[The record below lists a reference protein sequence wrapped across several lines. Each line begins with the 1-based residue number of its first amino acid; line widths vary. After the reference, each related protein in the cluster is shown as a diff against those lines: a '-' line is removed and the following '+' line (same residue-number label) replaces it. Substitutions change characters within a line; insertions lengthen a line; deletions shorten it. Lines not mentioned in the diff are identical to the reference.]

1 MNEIAPEIH
10 KVLVDVHSVL
20 RYVILVL
27 MLVTIVDSIVRM
39 YKPEDDADR
48 KLALFSL
55 ISLHTQI
62 LIGVIIYFISPKIQT
77 ILQAGKVMSDTVSR
91 FWAVEHMVGMILAA
105 VLVTVGYSRSKKQV
119 SHWAKHRFILVY
131 YTIALIIILLMI
143 PWPFRQM
150 GIASGWF

>member
-55 ISLHTQI
+55 
-62 LIGVIIYFISPKIQT
+62 F
-77 ILQAGKVMSDTVSR
+77 
-91 FWAVEHMVGMILAA
+91 
-105 VLVTVGYSRSKKQV
+105 
-119 SHWAKHRFILVY
+119 
-131 YTIALIIILLMI
+131 
-143 PWPFRQM
+143 PFTRK
-150 GIASGWF
+150 S